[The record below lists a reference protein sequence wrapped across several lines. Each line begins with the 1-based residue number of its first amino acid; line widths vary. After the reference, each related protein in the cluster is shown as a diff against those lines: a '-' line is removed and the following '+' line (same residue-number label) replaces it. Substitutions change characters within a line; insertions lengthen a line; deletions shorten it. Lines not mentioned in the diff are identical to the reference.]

1 MINETLGD
9 LLRECVFGR
18 GRPDLENRHLDDLGR
33 HSHAVAI
40 PMDQLDGHDNQ
51 QRNLKKKQKGK
62 RRHPIGIYRG
72 DLQELELRSLR
83 TVRPNTVKRRV
94 LPLGYF
100 RRSVAKVRV
109 KLVDE
114 GDVGLHF

>member
-1 MINETLGD
+1 
-9 LLRECVFGR
+9 
-18 GRPDLENRHLDDLGR
+18 
-33 HSHAVAI
+33 
-40 PMDQLDGHDNQ
+40 
-51 QRNLKKKQKGK
+51 
-62 RRHPIGIYRG
+62 
-72 DLQELELRSLR
+72 LELRSLR

>member
-18 GRPDLENRHLDDLGR
+18 GCPDLENRHLDDLGR

-51 QRNLKKKQKGK
+51 QRNLKKKKAKGK
-62 RRHPIGIYRG
+62 EKAPHRDLPGRSAGIGTAFPPHG
-72 DLQELELRSLR
+72 
-83 TVRPNTVKRRV
+83 T
-94 LPLGYF
+94 
-100 RRSVAKVRV
+100 A
-109 KLVDE
+109 
-114 GDVGLHF
+114 